1 MVYLGAMCKGS
12 IPVLLGWSIPG
23 LLVSHFNKEILMLE
37 KLKIAAIA
45 LVVLV
50 CFVIPMMLVFLK
62 MIGVL

>member
-1 MVYLGAMCKGS
+1 M
-12 IPVLLGWSIPG
+12 LLGWSIPG